1 MIIIDKIQK
10 WRLKRTIPEL
20 IKGKQYRYDSD
31 GLTKI
36 PVNEDQEVK
45 DYQNAR
51 KREKELRKK
60 FEL

>member
-1 MIIIDKIQK
+1 MKIIDKIQK

-20 IKGKQYRYDSD
+20 TKGKKYRYDSD

-36 PVNEDQEVK
+36 PVNEDQEVE

-51 KREKELRKK
+51 KREKELNKK
-60 FEL
+60 FKR